1 MNQILKKL
9 NSLISH
15 SKTNSIK
22 EIYINQLPINLIVM
36 ILILFY
42 TFFLSSIPVTQF
54 KTDFFF
60 ILFGDII
67 IFTALDLIF
76 NSILTNSL
84 SNEILHWEETGL
96 SIGYRKTLLKKV
108 LKYPFNK
115 SVGTQFIYH
124 VVGAITVLQLYFNLN
139 IDKKII
145 EFFIISYMALVYVYI
160 MIIFSNTE
168 YECKKIACMIVA
180 QGVEIKK
187 TEFFFGLSSKTLFFL
202 QIILPLIFSQL
213 FTLAAIKLSQS
224 YIVVHMNGY
233 VASTTLS
240 TLEEAGL
247 FVKKHFSTVAGIPR
261 VIFVTF
267 TNITCCFTLIYLY
280 FKNFHQYMVKMS
292 KTLNGLING
301 SLTKSSYNI
310 DVDLSNENSYT
321 LYLIK
326 KTLVLI
332 DSLMLKNTDNN
343 EMLTTSSSELYELS
357 KETEENIISQTKKIE
372 TILAIMQS
380 ISIISREII
389 KKIDEAV
396 NVSSKSLNNVDIIF
410 KDLSENISKMQ
421 QITDANMETISSLVS
436 LSKKISNIQSI
447 VNIIDNVAEQTK
459 TIAFNTELESNKIDT
474 KNTNFTEV
482 AQEIRSLTNF
492 IIDLTK
498 KIRNQIHD
506 ITLASDELII
516 SGNTCMRKT
525 KQGNNICSQLE
536 EKFLKIKTSAQKT
549 VQSSKLVKNNVYEQ
563 NQIFSQIIDTLN
575 EIRNNVSDFKEDE
588 KSISTIIDSL
598 KESSLRILALNNQ
611 YTQANNMNNGE

>member
-9 NSLISH
+9 YSLIPH

-22 EIYINQLPINLIVM
+22 DIYINQLPINLIVLM
-36 ILILFY
+36 LIIFY
-42 TFFLSSIPVTQF
+42 TSFLSSIPVTVF
-54 KTDFFF
+54 KTEFFF
-60 ILFGDII
+60 ILLIDIA
-67 IFTALDLIF
+67 IFTILDLIF

-96 SIGYRKTLLKKV
+96 SIGYRKNLLKKV

-124 VVGAITVLQLYFNLN
+124 VIGAITVLQLYFNLN
-139 IDKKII
+139 IDRQII
-145 EFFIISYMALVYVYI
+145 EFFIISYIALVYVYI

-168 YECKKIACMIVA
+168 YECKKIASQIVA
-180 QGVEIKK
+180 QGIEIKK
-187 TEFFFGLSSKTLFFL
+187 TEFYFGLSSKTLFFL

-213 FTLAAIKLSQS
+213 FTIAAIRLSQN
-224 YIVVHMNGY
+224 YIIVHLNGY
-233 VASTTLS
+233 VATTTLS

-247 FVKKHFSTVAGIPR
+247 FVKKHFSTIAGIPR
-261 VIFVTF
+261 VVFVTF
-267 TNITCCFTLIYLY
+267 TNITLCFSLIYLY
-280 FKNFHQYMVKMS
+280 FKNFHQYMVKMN
-292 KTLNGLING
+292 KTLSGLING

-498 KIRNQIHD
+498 KIRDQIHD

-549 VQSSKLVKNNVYEQ
+549 VQNSKLVKNNVYEQ

>member
-1 MNQILKKL
+1 
-9 NSLISH
+9 
-15 SKTNSIK
+15 
-22 EIYINQLPINLIVM
+22 
-36 ILILFY
+36 
-42 TFFLSSIPVTQF
+42 
-54 KTDFFF
+54 
-60 ILFGDII
+60 
-67 IFTALDLIF
+67 
-76 NSILTNSL
+76 
-84 SNEILHWEETGL
+84 
-96 SIGYRKTLLKKV
+96 
-108 LKYPFNK
+108 
-115 SVGTQFIYH
+115 
-124 VVGAITVLQLYFNLN
+124 
-139 IDKKII
+139 
-145 EFFIISYMALVYVYI
+145 
-160 MIIFSNTE
+160 
-168 YECKKIACMIVA
+168 
-180 QGVEIKK
+180 
-187 TEFFFGLSSKTLFFL
+187 
-202 QIILPLIFSQL
+202 
-213 FTLAAIKLSQS
+213 
-224 YIVVHMNGY
+224 
-233 VASTTLS
+233 
-240 TLEEAGL
+240 
-247 FVKKHFSTVAGIPR
+247 
-261 VIFVTF
+261 
-267 TNITCCFTLIYLY
+267 
-280 FKNFHQYMVKMS
+280 
-292 KTLNGLING
+292 
-301 SLTKSSYNI
+301 
-310 DVDLSNENSYT
+310 
-321 LYLIK
+321 
-326 KTLVLI
+326 
-332 DSLMLKNTDNN
+332 MLKNTDNN

>member
-1 MNQILKKL
+1 
-9 NSLISH
+9 
-15 SKTNSIK
+15 
-22 EIYINQLPINLIVM
+22 
-36 ILILFY
+36 
-42 TFFLSSIPVTQF
+42 
-54 KTDFFF
+54 
-60 ILFGDII
+60 
-67 IFTALDLIF
+67 
-76 NSILTNSL
+76 
-84 SNEILHWEETGL
+84 
-96 SIGYRKTLLKKV
+96 
-108 LKYPFNK
+108 
-115 SVGTQFIYH
+115 
-124 VVGAITVLQLYFNLN
+124 
-139 IDKKII
+139 
-145 EFFIISYMALVYVYI
+145 
-160 MIIFSNTE
+160 
-168 YECKKIACMIVA
+168 
-180 QGVEIKK
+180 
-187 TEFFFGLSSKTLFFL
+187 
-202 QIILPLIFSQL
+202 
-213 FTLAAIKLSQS
+213 
-224 YIVVHMNGY
+224 
-233 VASTTLS
+233 
-240 TLEEAGL
+240 
-247 FVKKHFSTVAGIPR
+247 
-261 VIFVTF
+261 
-267 TNITCCFTLIYLY
+267 
-280 FKNFHQYMVKMS
+280 MS

-549 VQSSKLVKNNVYEQ
+549 VQSSKIVKNNVYE
-563 NQIFSQIIDTLN
+563 
-575 EIRNNVSDFKEDE
+575 
-588 KSISTIIDSL
+588 
-598 KESSLRILALNNQ
+598 
-611 YTQANNMNNGE
+611 

>member
-22 EIYINQLPINLIVM
+22 EIYINQLPINLIVL
-36 ILILFY
+36 ILVLFY

-54 KTDFFF
+54 KTVFFF

-96 SIGYRKTLLKKV
+96 SIEYRKTLLKKV

-124 VVGAITVLQLYFNLN
+124 VVGAITVLQLYFYLN
-139 IDKKII
+139 IDIQII

-168 YECKKIACMIVA
+168 YECKKIASLIVA

-187 TEFFFGLSSKTLFFL
+187 TEFYFGLSSKTLFFL

-213 FTLAAIKLSQS
+213 FTLAAIRLSQS

-247 FVKKHFSTVAGIPR
+247 FVKKHFSTIAGIPR
-261 VIFVTF
+261 VVFVTF
-267 TNITCCFTLIYLY
+267 TNITLCFTLVYLY

-332 DSLMLKNTDNN
+332 DSMMLKNTDNN

-357 KETEENIISQTKKIE
+357 KKTEENIINQTKKIE

-389 KKIDEAV
+389 KKTNEAV

-421 QITDANMETISSLVS
+421 QITDANMETISSLMS

-447 VNIIDNVAEQTK
+447 VNLIDNVAEQTK

-474 KNTNFTEV
+474 KNTNFNEV
-482 AQEIRSLTNF
+482 AQEIRSLTTS

-506 ITLASDELII
+506 ITITSDELII

-536 EKFLKIKTSAQKT
+536 EKFLEIKTSAQKT
-549 VQSSKLVKNNVYEQ
+549 VQNSKLVKNNVYEQ

-575 EIRNNVSDFKEDE
+575 EIRNNVSNFKEDE

>member
-36 ILILFY
+36 ILVLFY

-54 KTDFFF
+54 KTVFFF

-96 SIGYRKTLLKKV
+96 SIRYRKTLLKKV

-139 IDKKII
+139 IDIQII

-168 YECKKIACMIVA
+168 YECKKIASLIVA

-187 TEFFFGLSSKTLFFL
+187 TEFYFGLSSKALFFL

-213 FTLAAIKLSQS
+213 FTLAAIRLSQS

-247 FVKKHFSTVAGIPR
+247 FVKKHFSTIAGIPR
-261 VIFVTF
+261 VVFVTF
-267 TNITCCFTLIYLY
+267 TNITLCFTLVYLY

-357 KETEENIISQTKKIE
+357 KKTEENIISQTKKIE

-389 KKIDEAV
+389 KKTNEAV

-421 QITDANMETISSLVS
+421 QITDANMETISSLMS

-447 VNIIDNVAEQTK
+447 VNLIDNVAEQTK

-474 KNTNFTEV
+474 KNTNFTGV

-506 ITLASDELII
+506 ITLTSDELII

-525 KQGNNICSQLE
+525 KQGYNICSQLE

-549 VQSSKLVKNNVYEQ
+549 VQNSKLVKNNVYEQ